1 MMNESQNR
9 SDFDLPTISTF
20 MTRDDMAE
28 KIKARLGYPATEI
41 EMEVENRNGL
51 GHIAMAIDDTLA
63 YFYRYNQDEASYNDY
78 MVIHLQRGIVEYRV
92 PDNVFAVV
100 DLVPSYGNTFSPMM
114 AWDVGPGESL
124 MGVGGA
130 GLGGLGQFDLITYSG
145 ALRYL
150 QDVKKLVGTVY
161 NIKLHPVEHKM
172 RIYPTPRSNR
182 NAIARVYLKEKQSE
196 IFANPLFQDM
206 AVARAGM
213 QLGLI
218 LMKDTITLPGGGTV
232 NGSTIYT
239 TWKEVYDKKME
250 DLRKEMRDFFRIKIN
265 RSKFTNAGSIN
276 YESTERQQMHF
287 CKSSSVRT
295 FHVLC

>member
-172 RIYPTPRSNR
+172 MIYPTPRSNR

-250 DLRKEMRDFFRIKIN
+250 DLRKESAPPYMMTDLSN
-265 RSKFTNAGSIN
+265 
-276 YESTERQQMHF
+276 
-287 CKSSSVRT
+287 
-295 FHVLC
+295 